1 MRILIADD
9 HPLFRVGLRAM
20 LEREGFQV
28 VAEAEN
34 GEEAVALTLKKNP
47 EAALLDVKMPV
58 MDGLE
63 AAKRL
68 REAGYKGFIVM
79 LTTFTEPALQVA
91 AARSGA
97 NAYLSKEASPLEVA
111 QTLRGLASGR
121 LKSFTPPEVPE
132 LTTRERQVLSHLA
145 QGLSAKQIAKELSLS
160 PETVRDHIKRLY
172 QKLEAGSRIEALANA
187 RNLGLL

>member
-63 AAKRL
+63 AAERL

>member
-34 GEEAVALTLKKNP
+34 GEEAVALTLKNNP

-68 REAGYKGFIVM
+68 REAGYEGFIVM

-111 QTLRGLASGR
+111 QTLKGLASGR

-132 LTTRERQVLSHLA
+132 LTARERQVLSHLA
-145 QGLSAKQIAKELSLS
+145 QGLSAKQIAKALSLS

-172 QKLEAGSRIEALANA
+172 QKLEAKSRVEALANA